1 MSRRAAAIL
10 VVALLL
16 AGAGAWFGLRGR
28 AAPPAGQ
35 PVAGGD
41 GGGLP
46 RATPD
51 EEGLE
56 PAGLEA
62 ARAQAKAWGA
72 RALLVMRHGHLV
84 LGDPKDLAAEDLV
97 AGGDMGEGVQALL
110 AGIALR
116 ELGIEPLSGGLVPA
130 QFVAAVEREGKLPY
144 ASYLSRS
151 VWQPL
156 NAGAAL
162 LAGDAA
168 AAAQGCCLAARATDW
183 LRVGAL
189 LLEDG
194 RFEGTQV
201 VPSGWA
207 RAVLQPR
214 PGDPARGYG
223 VWLAPAAS
231 GAEPF
236 AAQGVAFLRGPGR
249 TRLWLAPTLDLAVL
263 LVDAPGAKPDARFDE
278 TRLPNLVFRAV
289 RDQQHGEAS
298 GLDALVPGH
307 STGQ

>member
-1 MSRRAAAIL
+1 MSRRALAIL
-10 VVALLL
+10 AALLL
-16 AGAGAWFGLRGR
+16 VAAGAWFGLRDR
-28 AAPPAGQ
+28 AVQ
-35 PVAGGD
+35 PVGEAVGGGD

-46 RATPD
+46 RATPA

-62 ARAQAKAWGA
+62 ARAQAKAWGT

-84 LGDPKDLAAEDLV
+84 LEDARGLAPGDLV

-116 ELGIEPLSGGLVPA
+116 ELGIEPPSGGLVPA
-130 QFVAAVEREGKLPY
+130 QFVAAVQREGKLPY

-156 NAGAAL
+156 NAGGAL
-162 LAGDAA
+162 LAGDTAA
-168 AAAQGCCLAARATDW
+168 AARGCCLAARATDW

-189 LLEDG
+189 LLDDG

-201 VPSGWA
+201 VPPGWA

-236 AAQGVAFLRGPGR
+236 AAPDMAFLRGPGR
-249 TRLWLAPTLDLAVL
+249 TRLWLAPTLDMAVL
-263 LVDAPGAKPDARFDE
+263 LVDDPHATPDARFDE
-278 TRLPNLVFRAV
+278 TRLPNLVIRAL
-289 RDQQHGEAS
+289 RDQQHGGAT

-307 STGQ
+307 

>member
-1 MSRRAAAIL
+1 MNRRAAAIL
-10 VVALLL
+10 AALLL
-16 AGAGAWFGLRGR
+16 AAGAAWFGLRGR
-28 AAPPAGQ
+28 SPPPAGV

-46 RATPD
+46 RATPN
-51 EEGLE
+51 EEGFD

-72 RALLVMRHGHLV
+72 RALLVMRHGHLLLDDAKA
-84 LGDPKDLAAEDLV
+84 LGPDELV
-97 AGGDMGEGVQALL
+97 AGGAMGEAVQALL

-116 ELGIEPLSGGLVPA
+116 ELGIEPPPGGIVPET
-130 QFVAAVEREGKLPY
+130 FVAAVQRQAKLPY
-144 ASYLSRS
+144 ATYLSRS

-156 NAGAAL
+156 NAGPAL

-168 AAAQGCCLAARATDW
+168 AAAQGCCLAARAGDW

-201 VPSGWA
+201 VPPGWA
-207 RAVLQPR
+207 RAVLLPR
-214 PGDPARGYG
+214 PADSERGYG

-236 AAQGVAFLRGPGR
+236 AAPGVAFLRGPGR

-263 LVDAPGAKPDARFDE
+263 LVDDPGARPDARFDE
-278 TRLPNLVFRAV
+278 TRLPNLVIRAL
-289 RDQQHGEAS
+289 REQQHSQAS

-307 STGQ
+307 